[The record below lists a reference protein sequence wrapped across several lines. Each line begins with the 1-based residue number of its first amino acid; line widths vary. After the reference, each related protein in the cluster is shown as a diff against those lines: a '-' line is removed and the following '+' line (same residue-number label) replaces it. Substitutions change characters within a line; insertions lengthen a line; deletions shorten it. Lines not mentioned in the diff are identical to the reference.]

1 MGVTDTDGEPLRIV
15 YAGTP
20 DFAVPALEALIAAG
34 HAPAAVYTQPDRPA
48 GRGRKLR
55 PGPVKKI
62 AEAAGL
68 PVMQPESLKSPE
80 ARAELAAWRPD
91 VLIVA
96 AYGLILPRSVLE
108 LPPLGGLNIHA
119 SLLPRWRGAAPIHR
133 ALLAGD
139 QETGVCLMQMA
150 PGLDTGPVHACR
162 RVAITPQTTTG
173 SLHDALAREGAA
185 LLLEQLPAI
194 AKGVSVPQPQDDAQ
208 ATYAHKLDKQE
219 AWIDWSRAAEEL
231 DRQVRAFNPWP
242 VAQTAWQGQ
251 VVRVHAAVPVTG
263 PSVAA
268 PGTILATG
276 ADGVD
281 VATGEGLLRLTTV
294 QLPGRRPVAAAD
306 WARNADLVGQ
316 VLTGSA

>member
-1 MGVTDTDGEPLRIV
+1 MGVTDTEVASLRIV

-20 DFAVPALEALIAAG
+20 DFAVPALQALIAAG
-34 HAPAAVYTQPDRPA
+34 HAPVAVYTQPDRPS

-55 PGPVKKI
+55 PGPVKVV

-68 PVMQPESLKSPE
+68 PVVQPESLKSPE
-80 ARAELAAWRPD
+80 ARAELAGWRPD

-96 AYGLILPRSVLE
+96 AYGLILPRAVLE

-133 ALLAGD
+133 AILAGD
-139 QETGVCLMQMA
+139 HETGVCLMQMA

-162 RVAITPQTTTG
+162 RVAITAQTTTG
-173 SLHDALAREGAA
+173 TLHDELAREGAE
-185 LLLEQLPAI
+185 LLLERLPAI
-194 AKGVSVPQPQDDAQ
+194 ARGASVPQPQDDAQ

-219 AWIDWSRAAEEL
+219 AWLDWSRSAAAL

-242 VAQTAWQGQ
+242 VAQAGWQDQ
-251 VVRVHAAVPVTG
+251 VVRVHAAVPLAGSST
-263 PSVAA
+263 AT
-268 PGTILATG
+268 PGTILAAG
-276 ADGVD
+276 PEGVD
-281 VATGEGLLRLTTV
+281 VVTGDGLLRLLTV

-316 VLTGSA
+316 ILTGAV